1 MSGMDWSPFA
11 VCPPEEDAPRPRGFS
26 TPEGLGDRLRV
37 AAFAEKQAEAAFLW
51 AAEAFPE
58 VPAGLRGAWRR
69 IGAEEGK
76 HLGMILER
84 MAELGVAVDGRPVSD
99 RLWRSLRACATAA
112 EFAAKMRSAEER
124 GKTAEESFRRSL
136 ASRDPA
142 TAELFGRIAD
152 DEAEHLRSADDFARL
167 GP

>member
-1 MSGMDWSPFA
+1 MTVDWTPFA
-11 VCPPEEDAPRPRGFS
+11 VCGPDEDAPRPRGFS
-26 TPEGLGDRLRV
+26 TAEGLGDRLRV

-51 AAEAFPE
+51 AADAFPE
-58 VPAGLRGAWRR
+58 VPPALRAQWRR

-84 MAELGVAVDGRPVSD
+84 MGQLGVPVDGRPVSD
-99 RLWRSLRACATAA
+99 RLWRSLRACASAA
-112 EFAAKMRSAEER
+112 EFAEKMRSAEER

-136 ASRDPA
+136 AQRDPV

-152 DEAEHLRSADDFARL
+152 DEAEHLRSAGHFARL
-167 GP
+167 PK